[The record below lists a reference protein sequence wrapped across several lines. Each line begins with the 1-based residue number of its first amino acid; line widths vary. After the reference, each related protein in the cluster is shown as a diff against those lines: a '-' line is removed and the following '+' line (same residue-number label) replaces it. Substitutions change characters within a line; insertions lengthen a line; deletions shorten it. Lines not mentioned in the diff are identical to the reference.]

1 MATKMSSYKFQK
13 KSVKNKLPFRAFAG
27 LGTILLFIGIFVFW
41 YGNYY
46 EKQSILHVEI
56 LISDLV
62 LVGYICII
70 LAVIFILIGLIF
82 RSYKST
88 KKEFNYEDAKGILDK
103 RYVKGEIT
111 IEEYKQ
117 IKKDIEKK

>member
-1 MATKMSSYKFQK
+1 MANKISSFTFQK
-13 KSVKNKLPFRAFAG
+13 KSVKNKPPFRAFAG

-82 RSYKST
+82 ISYQST
-88 KKEFNYEDAKGILDK
+88 KTDVNYEDARGVLDK

-111 IEEYKQ
+111 IEDYEQ
-117 IKKDIEKK
+117 MKKDIES

>member
-1 MATKMSSYKFQK
+1 MATKMSSFKFQK
-13 KSVKNKLPFRAFAG
+13 KSVKNKLPFRAFTG
-27 LGTILLFIGIFVFW
+27 LGTIFLIIGIFAFW

-46 EKQSILHVEI
+46 EKQSILHIEI
-56 LISDLV
+56 LIGDLV

-82 RSYKST
+82 ISYKST
-88 KKEFNYEDAKGILDK
+88 KTKVNYEDARGILDK

-111 IEEYKQ
+111 IEEYEQ
-117 IKKDIEKK
+117 MKKDIEG

>member
-1 MATKMSSYKFQK
+1 MTTKMSSFKFQK

-27 LGTILLFIGIFVFW
+27 LGTILLFIGIFAFW

-46 EKQSILHVEI
+46 EKQSILHIEI

-82 RSYKST
+82 ISYQST
-88 KKEFNYEDAKGILDK
+88 KTEVNYDDAKVILDK
-103 RYVKGEIT
+103 RYVTGEIS
-111 IEEYKQ
+111 IEEYEQ
-117 IKKDIEKK
+117 MKKDIESS

>member
-1 MATKMSSYKFQK
+1 MANKMSSFKFQK
-13 KSVKNKLPFRAFAG
+13 KSAKNKLPFRAFAG
-27 LGTILLFIGIFVFW
+27 LGTILLFIGIFAFW

-46 EKQSILHVEI
+46 EKQSILHIEI

-82 RSYKST
+82 VSQQST
-88 KKEFNYEDAKGILDK
+88 KTEVNYEDARGILDK
-103 RYVKGEIT
+103 RYVTGEIS
-111 IEEYKQ
+111 IEEYEQ
-117 IKKDIEKK
+117 MKKDIES